1 MIFLVYVD
9 LRILT
14 AILPSISASP
24 GLTTAFAPQGT
35 SGAGRKS
42 IAQDGSGF
50 DIRQQVR

>member
-1 MIFLVYVD
+1 MIFPVYVD

-24 GLTTAFAPQGT
+24 GLATAFATQGA

-42 IAQDGSGF
+42 TAQDRTGF
-50 DIRQQVR
+50 DIRRQIR